1 MIKTRPLCFVCLCFL
16 MIQTIILMVTSG
28 KSTTEIPAS
37 SIFYDENE
45 KSVLIHGQVYK
56 KTSLSKFQI
65 LYLKNNSVS
74 DSNIMVYDDN
84 FIDVAIGQIVA
95 LQGTTRCFDVARN
108 PGNFDQRFYYAKQD
122 IYGAVWCD
130 KVVEI
135 SGKENWC
142 MEKLYR
148 FKIHWKNLIYEAI
161 GEENGAILSVMLLG
175 EKGDMEPE
183 MKELYQKNG
192 IGHILAISGLHISF
206 IGLGIYKI
214 IRRTGL
220 GYIPAGVL
228 AILVLSMYALM
239 IGFSVSVIRAYIM
252 LLFRIGADMSGRV
265 YDMITALLVAAGVTV
280 GIQPLYLMDAGFLLS
295 YGAILGIL
303 FVLPM
308 LEKIFPCRWRGITG
322 VWASLAINVM
332 LFPILLWFYY
342 EIPTYSLALNF
353 IIIPL
358 TSVLLGIGMVGCLIG
373 FMVWPIGNLCL
384 YICRFILSVF
394 EVLNRVGSK
403 LPCWRIVMGQPELW
417 KIMLYYIILVIGI
430 TVIRR
435 NRKRK
440 QRKVLF
446 GIFCASLSFAVFL
459 MAYRPAGNLTVTMLD
474 VGQGDSIFLR
484 GPKGNT
490 YLIDGGSS
498 DVEEL
503 GKYRMEPFLK
513 SQGVGTL
520 DYVFVT
526 HGDTDHYSGIEEMLK
541 RQNVGV
547 EIRRLVFPSNWK
559 KDDALVE
566 LAQTAKKAGVS
577 IVMIESRKCITE
589 GKLQIECIQPSPSDH
604 HLSGNAG
611 SLVLSV
617 AFGEFSMLCTGDVE
631 AKGEDVLMRRLKG
644 QQFTVLKVA
653 HHGSKHSSS
662 EAFLR
667 TAQPEIAIIS
677 AGEDNSYGHP
687 HQETLKRLK
696 DIGCKIFETVRNG
709 AITLQTDGNRL
720 TIDCFLY

>member
-16 MIQTIILMVTSG
+16 MIQAIFLIAISG
-28 KSTTEIPAS
+28 KSLTEIPAS

-45 KSVLIHGQVYK
+45 KSVLLQGQVYK
-56 KTSLSKFQI
+56 KTDLSKIQV

-84 FIDVAIGQIVA
+84 FIEVAIGQTVT

-108 PGNFDQRFYYAKQD
+108 PGNFDQRIYYAKQD
-122 IYGAVWCD
+122 IYGIVWCD
-130 KVVEI
+130 EVLKITGEKKQLLENLYQLKMKW
-135 SGKENWC
+135 KEN
-142 MEKLYR
+142 
-148 FKIHWKNLIYEAI
+148 IYEVI
-161 GEENGAILSVMLLG
+161 GEKDGSVLAAMLLG

-220 GYIPAGVL
+220 GYIPSGIL
-228 AILVLSMYALM
+228 AILVLSLYALM
-239 IGFSVSVIRAYIM
+239 IGFSVSVIRAYVM

-265 YDMITALLVAAGVTV
+265 YDMITALMVAAGVTV

-303 FVLPM
+303 FILPM
-308 LEKIFPCRWRGITG
+308 LEENLRCPKKLLSG
-322 VWASLAINVM
+322 VLTSVAINVM
-332 LFPILLWFYY
+332 LFPIMLWFYY
-342 EIPTYSLALNF
+342 EIPTYSLLLNF

-358 TSVLLGIGMVGCLIG
+358 TSVLLGVGMMGSLIG
-373 FMVWPIGNLCL
+373 FIIWPVGNLCL
-384 YICRFILSVF
+384 YVCKFILYVF
-394 EVLNRVGSK
+394 DVLNRIGSK
-403 LPCWRIVMGQPELW
+403 LPYWRIVMGQPELW
-417 KIMLYYIILVIGI
+417 QMMLYYIILVIGI
-430 TVIRR
+430 IVIRKS
-435 NRKRK
+435 RKRK
-440 QRKVLF
+440 QLKVMF
-446 GIFCASLSFAVFL
+446 GILCASLSFVVFL
-459 MAYRPAGNLTVTMLD
+459 MAYRPAGNLSITMLD

-498 DVEEL
+498 DVDQL

-541 RQNVGV
+541 RQDVGV
-547 EIRRLVFPSNWK
+547 KIRRLVLPSNWK
-559 KDDALVE
+559 KDNALTE
-566 LAQTAKKAGVS
+566 LGQVAKESGVS
-577 IVMIESRKCITE
+577 VVMLEAGKCITE
-589 GKLQIECIQPSPSDH
+589 GHLQLACIQPAFSDH

-611 SLVLSV
+611 SMVLSIR
-617 AFGEFSMLCTGDVE
+617 FGEFSMLCTGDVE
-631 AKGEDVLMRRLKG
+631 AEGENALVKRLAG
-644 QQFTVLKVA
+644 QKFTVLKVA
-653 HHGSKHSSS
+653 HHGSKNSTT
-662 EAFLR
+662 EALLQIV
-667 TAQPEIAIIS
+667 QPKVAIIS
-677 AGEDNSYGHP
+677 AGEGNSYGHP
-687 HQETLKRLK
+687 HKETMERLENRVSH
-696 DIGCKIFETVRNG
+696 ILETVKNG
-709 AITLQTDGNRL
+709 AITLQTDGNTL
-720 TIDCFLY
+720 TIDRFLY

>member
-16 MIQTIILMVTSG
+16 IIQAIILIGISG
-28 KSTTEIPAS
+28 KTTTEIPAS

-56 KTSLSKFQI
+56 KTSLSNFQV

-84 FIDVAIGQIVA
+84 FIEVAIGQTVA

-122 IYGAVWCD
+122 IYGSVWCD
-130 KVVEI
+130 EVVEI
-135 SGKENWC
+135 FGEKNHLMESLYQFKMQWKEN
-142 MEKLYR
+142 
-148 FKIHWKNLIYEAI
+148 IYEVM
-161 GEENGAILSVMLLG
+161 GEEQGSILSAMLLG
-175 EKGDMEPE
+175 EKGDMELE

-228 AILVLSMYALM
+228 AILVLSLYALM
-239 IGFSVSVIRAYIM
+239 IGFSVSVIRAYVM

-265 YDMITALLVAAGVTV
+265 YDILTALMVAAGVTV
-280 GIQPLYLMDAGFLLS
+280 GMQPLYLMDAGFLLS

-308 LEKIFPCRWRGITG
+308 LEKIFPCRWRVLSG

-342 EIPTYSLALNF
+342 EIPTYSLFLNF

-394 EVLNRVGSK
+394 EVLNRAGSK
-403 LPCWRIVMGQPELW
+403 LPYWRIIMGQPKLW
-417 KIMLYYIILVIGI
+417 QMMVYYLVLVIGI
-430 TVIRR
+430 IVIGR

-446 GIFCASLSFAVFL
+446 GVLFVSLSFAVFL
-459 MAYRPAGNLTVTMLD
+459 MTYRPMGKLTVTMLD
-474 VGQGDSIFLR
+474 VGQGDSIFLQ
-484 GPKGNT
+484 GPEGNT

-513 SQGVGTL
+513 SQGVGAL

-541 RQNVGV
+541 RQDLGIK
-547 EIRRLVFPSNWK
+547 IRHLVLPSNWIQ
-559 KDDALVE
+559 DDALVE
-566 LAQTAKKAGVS
+566 LAQTAQKAGVP
-577 IVMIESRKCITE
+577 IVMIDAGKCIME
-589 GKLQIECIQPSPSDH
+589 GDLQLECIQPGSLDRT
-604 HLSGNAG
+604 LSGNAG
-611 SLVLSV
+611 SLVLAV
-617 AFGEFSMLCTGDVE
+617 EFREFSMLCTGDVE
-631 AKGEDVLMRRLKG
+631 TEGENILMRRLQGKD
-644 QQFTVLKVA
+644 FTVLKVA
-653 HHGSKHSSS
+653 HHGSKYSSS

-667 TAQPEIAIIS
+667 AVQPKIAIIS
-677 AGEDNSYGHP
+677 AGENNSYGHP
-687 HQETLKRLK
+687 HAETLKRLK
-696 DIGCKIFETVRNG
+696 DIQCQIYETVQNG
-709 AITLQTDGNRL
+709 AITLQTDGNTL